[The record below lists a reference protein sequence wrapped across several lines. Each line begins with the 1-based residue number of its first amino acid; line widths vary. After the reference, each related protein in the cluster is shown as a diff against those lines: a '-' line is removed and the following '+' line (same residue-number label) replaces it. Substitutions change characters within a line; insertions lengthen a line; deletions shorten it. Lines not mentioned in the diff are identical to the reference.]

1 MKKFKSCLAKVGIT
15 FMLASA
21 LAFGSASLVSA
32 EVIPVSCSPTADG
45 GVYVTLYD
53 TETGMYAVILAQ

>member
-1 MKKFKSCLAKVGIT
+1 MKKFKSRIAKVGIT
-15 FMLASA
+15 FMVAGA

-45 GVYVTLYD
+45 GMYVTLYD
-53 TETGMYAVILAQ
+53 TISEMYAVILAQ